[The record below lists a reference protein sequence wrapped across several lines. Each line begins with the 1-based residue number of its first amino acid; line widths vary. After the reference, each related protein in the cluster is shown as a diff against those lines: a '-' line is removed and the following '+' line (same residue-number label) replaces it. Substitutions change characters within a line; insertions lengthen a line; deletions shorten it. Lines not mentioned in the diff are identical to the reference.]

1 MAIQSATPYLILG
14 GKGREAI
21 AFYEEALGATATD
34 VKRFGDVDQSCP
46 EAMRE
51 LIMHAEL
58 RAGSAVFMLSDGPGS
73 DAPPPGGAVSVA
85 LQLDDASQARQ
96 AFDRLAASGRIVQPL
111 FDSPWGTLFGVV
123 VDRFGISW
131 MFDSAR

>member
-14 GKGREAI
+14 GRGRDAI
-21 AFYEEALGATATD
+21 AWYEKALGATVAD
-34 VKRFGDVDQSCP
+34 LKRFGDVDASCP
-46 EAMRE
+46 EARRD

-58 RAGSAVFMLSDGPGS
+58 RLGSAVVLLSDGPCE
-73 DAPPPGGAVSVA
+73 DVPPSGNVSVA
-85 LQLDDASQARQ
+85 LQVTDPAVTRR
-96 AFDRLAASGRIVQPL
+96 AFDALAEGGQVIQPL

-131 MFDSAR
+131 MFDSVR